1 MMYMLSNVFQDKI
14 IFNRSL
20 YVYCTNKIYLINVE
34 SLFYP
39 KKKKI
44 NHHLTNNNLI
54 KKELN
59 YR

>member
-39 KKKKI
+39 KKKNKSSF
-44 NHHLTNNNLI
+44 N
-54 KKELN
+54 
-59 YR
+59 